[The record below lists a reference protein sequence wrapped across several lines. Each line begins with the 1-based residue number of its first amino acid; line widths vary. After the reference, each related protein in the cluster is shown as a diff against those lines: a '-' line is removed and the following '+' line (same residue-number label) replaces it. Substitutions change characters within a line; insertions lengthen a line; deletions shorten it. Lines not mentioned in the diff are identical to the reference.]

1 MKLNGTFTHREVAG
15 EILVIPVGK
24 TALTLNG
31 MIILNPVSKVIWE
44 CLEMGAEREQM
55 LAAVTDDGATGNDAD
70 KGILIVH
77 HRHEILIRGPAHQ
90 LLHGGGNPNRH
101 IVLAP
106 GNFRDPPGFRH
117 TQIHAA

>member
-1 MKLNGTFTHREVAG
+1 MKLNGTFTLREVAG

-55 LAAVTDDGATGNDAD
+55 LAAVTDAFEVSDEDAAAD
-70 KGILIVH
+70 LDEFLNELRKQ
-77 HRHEILIRGPAHQ
+77 E
-90 LLHGGGNPNRH
+90 LLSE
-101 IVLAP
+101 
-106 GNFRDPPGFRH
+106 
-117 TQIHAA
+117 